1 MKPILIFF
9 FLLCW
14 LNLICQITE
23 QTQSIKPVNEA
34 YSMKPRITIGVGSP
48 ELINISVAL
57 KYKKFQ
63 IAGMYGIFRT
73 SVFLAFNYKLRGIEL
88 TFLNYLNENNK
99 KIDFFKVN
107 YYYRVNTLVSY
118 KDIEKYLLILKGTEF
133 KNFEIHY
140 GFLFRFSGRS
150 EKIDPN
156 SMKLIKAL
164 EFQFGHLLVYG
175 T

>member
-73 SVFLAFNYKLRGIEL
+73 SGFLA
-88 TFLNYLNENNK
+88 
-99 KIDFFKVN
+99 
-107 YYYRVNTLVSY
+107 
-118 KDIEKYLLILKGTEF
+118 
-133 KNFEIHY
+133 
-140 GFLFRFSGRS
+140 
-150 EKIDPN
+150 
-156 SMKLIKAL
+156 
-164 EFQFGHLLVYG
+164 
-175 T
+175 